1 MFNRDFWLNTVLQR
15 WLNLEDSIK
24 FLYVQIQIHK
34 KIFRIGDFRWLRT
47 KRLSDNRD
55 DHNKDKHNN
64 DFDEDIYKKDYHY

>member
-1 MFNRDFWLNTVLQR
+1 MF
-15 WLNLEDSIK
+15 K
-24 FLYVQIQIHK
+24 FKYIK
-34 KIFRIGDFRWLRT
+34 KIFRIGDFWWLRT